1 MSAAVHIAEARTSPI
16 SVRGRRV
23 PRALVVALT
32 LTAALMFVG
41 SPAADAD
48 AWGGIRHCWPTEE
61 SCYVRSLATGNVVH
75 ERCTTA
81 FTNCEVKGSWS
92 NGTGDP
98 IWRSSWHGGGSQGV
112 FIFTTGTLS
121 SQSATCVCVVQNCP
135 S

>member
-1 MSAAVHIAEARTSPI
+1 MSGLTLSARTHRWS
-16 SVRGRRV
+16 RR
-23 PRALVVALT
+23 RSRSLLVAVMLAILMVSGPQVAY
-32 LTAALMFVG
+32 
-41 SPAADAD
+41 ADG
-48 AWGGIRHCWPTEE
+48 WGGVRHCWPTEE

-81 FTNCEVKGSWS
+81 FTNCVVKGSWS
-92 NGTGDP
+92 NGMGSP